1 MYEEYEARIRELEKE
16 LNKANEKIIKLER
29 ENEELRRHLI
39 AFESRLEKHQSIIE
53 QTFKPDRKKRQ
64 KKPGAKPGH
73 KGYSRPL
80 PNHINEEIDL
90 SLKVCPDC
98 GSELSETQQIYP
110 RYVEDIMPPT
120 QPYVKKYNIHKK
132 YCSECKKLVYPKPI
146 DVIPNCRFGITLM
159 LFVCFQKFGLA
170 LPYNKIAFEL
180 LAYFGIKVSEG
191 ELCQM
196 VQKIGEL
203 FGDKFD
209 ELKEEMKRLSA
220 VNVDETGWR
229 INGKNRWLWAF
240 ISKEI
245 AMFKI
250 DKSRGRKVAE
260 DFLGDFD
267 GVVETD
273 FYPSYDSLRYEQQK
287 CWGHLLRE
295 TSKLAKMD
303 NACDETKEMHKK
315 LKRLSRDAT
324 RFKDNKPED
333 KEKQY
338 ALKRFLKRL
347 DIIISKG
354 YEDENCQR
362 IAKRLLKNRENMFR
376 FIEMEEVEPNNN
388 RAERGIRPNVVI
400 EKISGGNRSENGAR
414 AHEVMM
420 SIVETYKLQSLNFF
434 EESRSYLQNQLT
446 TGE

>member
-1 MYEEYEARIRELEKE
+1 MCEEHEARIRELENE

-29 ENEELRRHLI
+29 ENEELKRHLI
-39 AFESRLEKHQSIIE
+39 EFKSMLEKHQSIIE

-80 PNHINEEIDL
+80 PDHVNEEVDL
-90 SLKVCPDC
+90 SLRVCPDC

-110 RYVEDIMPPT
+110 HYVEDIMPP
-120 QPYVKKYNIHKK
+120 QQSYVKKYNIHKK
-132 YCSECKKLVYPKPI
+132 YCTECKKLVYPKPI
-146 DVIPNCRFGITLM
+146 DVIPNCRFGLTLM

-196 VQKIGEL
+196 VQKIAEL

-209 ELKEEMKRLSA
+209 ELKEKMKRLNA

-229 INGKNRWLWAF
+229 INGRNQWLWAF

-250 DKSRGRKVAE
+250 SKSRSRKVAE

-267 GVVETD
+267 GVVGTD
-273 FYPSYDSLRYEQQK
+273 FYPSYDSLIYEQQK
-287 CWGHLLRE
+287 CWVHLLRE
-295 TSKLAKMD
+295 TSKLAKKD
-303 NACDETKEMHKK
+303 DASYEAKEMHKK
-315 LKRLSRDAT
+315 LKRLHRDAK
-324 RFKDNKPED
+324 RFKESNPNDNE
-333 KEKQY
+333 KEY
-338 ALKRFLKRL
+338 AVKRFLKRL
-347 DIIISKG
+347 DIITG
-354 YEDENCQR
+354 MDYNDENCQR

-376 FIEMEEVEPNNN
+376 FIYMDDVEPDNNG
-388 RAERGIRPNVVI
+388 AERGIRPHVVI
-400 EKISGGNRSENGAR
+400 EKISGGNRSEKGAR

-420 SIVETYKLQSLNFF
+420 SIIETYKLQGLNFF
-434 EESRSYLQNQLT
+434 EKGISYLQNQLT